1 MSPRVRPR
9 PATLPVEFFWKNSPG
24 GSPAGI
30 VVRNMRGAQY
40 ERRVGARDLLDV
52 HEVAAALGTRHAFSI
67 YRLVWEGR
75 LKATR
80 RQGHLQIPLAAVA
93 EYRAKRRPRPASRSR
108 SANRWFVN

>member
-1 MSPRVRPR
+1 
-9 PATLPVEFFWKNSPG
+9 LPVAFFWKNPLG

-30 VVRNMRGAQY
+30 VVREMRGVQY
-40 ERRVGARDLLDV
+40 ERRVGPRDLLDV

-80 RQGHLQIPLAAVA
+80 RQGHLYIPLAAVA
-93 EYRAKRRPRPASRSR
+93 AYRARRRPRPASRSR